1 MVFVKVVDVPKYS
14 DSFTIMTLKT
24 IIHRLAAFLGLR
36 RNIVYLLGLTM
47 LMLTGEKLWDRY
59 LPKYLEGVG
68 ATALIIGALGF
79 IQNMLN
85 AFWALPGGYFSDKFG
100 HRKSF
105 FLFNVM
111 AIAGYLVAISFTNWI
126 SVFIGMIFFSAW
138 SSVSL
143 PASMSLITNSL
154 GHSKTAMGV
163 SMHSIIRRIPMAIG
177 PIIGGVLIAKFGLIT
192 GIKISFI
199 ISIFFCLLGMIFQYQ
214 IKNTPVDY
222 KKIHPFILW
231 KQLDSRLKNLLVS
244 DILIRFCEQ
253 IPYVF
258 VVIWCLDVIKITPQK
273 FGILSA
279 IEMITAALIYI
290 PVASFSDRIERKP
303 FVVITFIFFTIFPVI
318 LYFSHNFTALI
329 IAFVVRGLKEFGE
342 PTRKAIILD
351 LCPAEAKARGYG
363 LYYFVRDFIV
373 SFAAFLGGWLWK
385 QNPAINLITASI
397 FGITG
402 TLLFSLYGKSTSIS
416 K

>member
-1 MVFVKVVDVPKYS
+1 
-14 DSFTIMTLKT
+14 
-24 IIHRLAAFLGLR
+24 
-36 RNIVYLLGLTM
+36 
-47 LMLTGEKLWDRY
+47 
-59 LPKYLEGVG
+59 
-68 ATALIIGALGF
+68 
-79 IQNMLN
+79 
-85 AFWALPGGYFSDKFG
+85 
-100 HRKSF
+100 
-105 FLFNVM
+105 
-111 AIAGYLVAISFTNWI
+111 
-126 SVFIGMIFFSAW
+126 
-138 SSVSL
+138 
-143 PASMSLITNSL
+143 
-154 GHSKTAMGV
+154 
-163 SMHSIIRRIPMAIG
+163 
-177 PIIGGVLIAKFGLIT
+177 
-192 GIKISFI
+192 
-199 ISIFFCLLGMIFQYQ
+199 MIFQYQ

-402 TLLFSLYGKSTSIS
+402 TLLFSVYGKSTSIS